1 MARDRNNMSQLAPV
15 SPITIHVEIYTFF
28 FIEKA
33 CIKLLNIMTSIQW

>member
-15 SPITIHVEIYTFF
+15 SPITIHVEIYV